1 MSNEVTSISNAL
13 STENA
18 FFPKDYIVPDKSK
31 QFMKLALGDNE
42 IRILSSPML
51 GYVVFSSDNKPI
63 RKQFDQGD
71 FTKAE
76 MVKYKAKK
84 NEDGAYE
91 GSRHFWIMLVW
102 DFQENIPRILEITQ
116 TKILKPLFA
125 YTEMKIWGDLRKFNI
140 NINRV
145 GSGKTDTEYTVTPHP
160 HTELPPAIVDEIN
173 TLVET
178 GMLDLEAIWRG
189 EYPFENYPY

>member
-1 MSNEVTSISNAL
+1 MSNVNTTNNAL
-13 STENA
+13 STSSA
-18 FFPKDYIVPDKSK
+18 FFPKNYTVPDKSK

-51 GYVVFSSDNKPI
+51 GYVLFSTENKPI
-63 RKQFDQGD
+63 RKQFHLGD
-71 FTKAE
+71 FTKSE
-76 MVKYKAKK
+76 MIEFKAKK
-84 NEDGAYE
+84 NEDGSYE

-116 TKILKPLFA
+116 TGILKSLFS
-125 YTEMKIWGDLRKFNI
+125 YTEMEKWGDLRKFNVI
-140 NINRV
+140 INRV
-145 GSGKTDTEYTVTPHP
+145 GSGKTDTEYAVTPNP
-160 HTELPPAIVDEIN
+160 HEELNPAIVAEIN

-189 EYPFENYPY
+189 EYPFENYNY